1 MKGYSKSM
9 TQFIIRKFIP
19 DAENVKDAQVRERY
33 GIVSGIV
40 GLLCN
45 LFLFAVKLCIGLAT
59 ASISVAADAV
69 NNLSDGLSSLIS
81 VIGFKLAGKAPDS
94 KHPFGYGRTEYLA
107 GLAVAFL
114 IGLVG
119 IEFAKSSI
127 ERILHPSPILF
138 SPVLL
143 VILALSMLVKLWMGA
158 FNRELGH
165 RIDSPVLL
173 AAMQDSINDVVTTT
187 VVLVGM
193 AASRFTDVPIDGYV
207 GLIVAAFILWSG
219 IGIARDTLNPL
230 IGQAADPDIAQNIE
244 SIVLEFNGII
254 GVHDLIV
261 HNYGAGKFLASLH
274 AEVPDTANFVA
285 IHEVVDEAE
294 KEVWK
299 RTGVFLVI
307 HMDPISVNDA
317 RVDHFRTL
325 ADAVITRVDSR
336 LTMHDFRVVD
346 GDRQINLI
354 FDVVAP
360 FEYQGEKRTTLLRD
374 IRKGLRARDK
384 RFNAVITVDH
394 QM

>member
-1 MKGYSKSM
+1 M

-193 AASRFTDVPIDGYV
+193 AASRFTDIPIDGYV

-244 SIVLEFNGII
+244 SIVLEFDGII

-261 HNYGAGKFLASLH
+261 HNYGAGKSLASLH

-317 RVDHFRTL
+317 RVDHLRTL

>member
-1 MKGYSKSM
+1 
-9 TQFIIRKFIP
+9 
-19 DAENVKDAQVRERY
+19 
-33 GIVSGIV
+33 
-40 GLLCN
+40 
-45 LFLFAVKLCIGLAT
+45 
-59 ASISVAADAV
+59 
-69 NNLSDGLSSLIS
+69 
-81 VIGFKLAGKAPDS
+81 
-94 KHPFGYGRTEYLA
+94 
-107 GLAVAFL
+107 
-114 IGLVG
+114 
-119 IEFAKSSI
+119 
-127 ERILHPSPILF
+127 
-138 SPVLL
+138 
-143 VILALSMLVKLWMGA
+143 
-158 FNRELGH
+158 
-165 RIDSPVLL
+165 
-173 AAMQDSINDVVTTT
+173 MQDSINDVVTTT

>member
-1 MKGYSKSM
+1 M

>member
-1 MKGYSKSM
+1 M
-9 TQFIIRKFIP
+9 TQFIIRHFIP
-19 DAENVKDAQVRERY
+19 DADNVRDNQVRERY
-33 GIVSGIV
+33 GVVSGIV

-59 ASISVAADAV
+59 ASISIAADAV

-81 VIGFKLAGKAPDS
+81 VVGFKLAGKAPDS

-114 IGLVG
+114 IGVVG
-119 IEFAKSSI
+119 VEFAKSSLD
-127 ERILHPSPILF
+127 RIIHPAPVRF
-138 SPVLL
+138 SAVLM

-165 RIDSPVLL
+165 RIDSTVLL
-173 AAMQDSINDVVTTT
+173 AAMQDSVNDVITTT

-193 AASRFTDVPIDGYV
+193 IASQFTSIPVDGYI

-219 IGIARDTLNPL
+219 VGIARDTLSPL
-230 IGQAADPDIAQNIE
+230 IGQAADPDIAKSIE
-244 SIVLEFNGII
+244 NIVLEFDGII

-261 HNYGAGKFLASLH
+261 HNYGAGKSLASLH
-274 AEVPDTANFVA
+274 AEVPDNANFVA

-294 KEVWK
+294 KTVWK
-299 RTGVFLVI
+299 KTGVFVVI
-307 HMDPISVNDA
+307 HMDPVSVDDA
-317 RVDHFRTL
+317 RVNALREMT
-325 ADAVITRVDSR
+325 AAAITEVDPR
-336 LTMHDFRVVD
+336 LTMHDFRIVD

-360 FEYQGEKRTTLLRD
+360 FEYQGDKRAALLQD
-374 IRKGLRARDK
+374 IRRVLRARDK

>member
-1 MKGYSKSM
+1 M
-9 TQFIIRKFIP
+9 TQFIIRHFIP
-19 DAENVKDAQVRERY
+19 DADNVRDNQVRERY
-33 GIVSGIV
+33 GVVSGIV

-59 ASISVAADAV
+59 ASISIAADAV

-81 VIGFKLAGKAPDS
+81 VVGFKLAGKAPDS

-114 IGLVG
+114 IGVVG
-119 IEFAKSSI
+119 VEFAKSSLD
-127 ERILHPSPILF
+127 RIIHPAPVRF
-138 SPVLL
+138 SAVLM

-165 RIDSPVLL
+165 RIDSTVLL
-173 AAMQDSINDVVTTT
+173 AAMQDSVNDVITTT

-193 AASRFTDVPIDGYV
+193 IASQFTSIPVDGYI

-219 IGIARDTLNPL
+219 VGIARDTLSPL
-230 IGQAADPDIAQNIE
+230 IGQAADPDIAKSIE
-244 SIVLEFNGII
+244 NIVLEFDGII

-261 HNYGAGKFLASLH
+261 HNYGAGKSLASLH
-274 AEVPDTANFVA
+274 AEVPDNANFVA

-294 KEVWK
+294 KTVWEK
-299 RTGVFLVI
+299 TGVFVVI
-307 HMDPISVNDA
+307 HMDPVSVDDA
-317 RVDHFRTL
+317 RVNALREMT
-325 ADAVITRVDSR
+325 AAAITEVDPR
-336 LTMHDFRVVD
+336 LTMHDFRIVD

-360 FEYQGEKRTTLLRD
+360 FEYQGDKRAALLQD
-374 IRKGLRARDK
+374 IRRVLRARDK

>member
-1 MKGYSKSM
+1 M

-19 DAENVKDAQVRERY
+19 DAENVKYAQVRERY